1 MSKGTSKRGIG
12 CGVVVVLAAIVLAVP
27 VFRVGNAIWKVKR
40 VEQTLNN
47 TLGEA
52 RTYVPPLTGALAPER
67 METFLRV
74 RTRVFANCPE
84 FQGYLDEVIRLEGL
98 EEDPDVS
105 KPESMKEGLGGLK
118 RLLQAGPGFLR
129 FMEVRNQAL
138 LDESMG
144 LGEYMYIYVL
154 AYREQLRLE
163 TDSRFSNFEDA
174 FVGSRARRD
183 LASMIRNQLEAV
195 EAARDVSGDDAWLM
209 ALRDQVAL
217 LATEEKPLPWETGLP
232 PEIASSIDPYAAPL
246 DALYCS
252 GLAKMELSQKNKG
265 LDIKN

>member
-1 MSKGTSKRGIG
+1 MSEQTSKRGIG
-12 CGVVVVLAAIVLAVP
+12 CGVVVILAAIVLAVP

-52 RTYVPPLTGALAPER
+52 RTYAPPLTGEVAPER

-98 EEDPDVS
+98 EENPDVS
-105 KPESMKEGLGGLK
+105 KSESMKQGFGGLK

-154 AYREQLRLE
+154 AYRGQLRLE
-163 TDSRFSNFEDA
+163 TDSRFANFEDA

-195 EAARDVSGDDAWLM
+195 EAARGASTDDAWVTM
-209 ALRDQVAL
+209 LREQVVL
-217 LATEEKPLPWETGLP
+217 LETEAKPLPWETGLP
-232 PEIASSIDPYAAPL
+232 PEIAASIDPYAATL
-246 DALYCS
+246 DAVYCS

-265 LDIKN
+265 FEIKN